1 MKRILITGGLGF
13 IGSQF
18 VRSFISKYEV
28 GILDCITY
36 AGDVK
41 RIPDQL
47 WQNINFYQKDIRN
60 LESVLEVY
68 KAFKPD
74 VVLHLAAESHVDNS
88 IKNPH
93 VFMETNVQGTLNML
107 IGAVKSQSG
116 LHHPVERFINMSTDE
131 IYGESI
137 NPAVQMYE
145 SSHLNPSSP
154 YSVSKASADMLGQ
167 SYHRMYNLPVITVRP
182 CNNMGAWQNGEKF
195 IPTVLSNI
203 CNDREIPI
211 YGNGQQVRE
220 WIHIED
226 CCEAIE
232 LVLQKGQIGEVYNIA
247 GMLRKKNID
256 LIHDIGN
263 LLQKTPKIK
272 HIVDRIGHDIAYRN
286 YDGKLQELGWKN
298 KSKYIDRL
306 KETVD
311 WYVERFGQV

>member
-1 MKRILITGGLGF
+1 MKRALITGGVGF

-18 VRSFISKYEV
+18 VRSFINKYEL
-28 GILDCITY
+28 GILDSLTY
-36 AGDVK
+36 ASDMK

-47 WQNINFYQKDIRN
+47 WQDINFYHKDIRN
-60 LESVLEVY
+60 LDDVLEVY

-74 VVLHLAAESHVDNS
+74 VVAHFGAESHVDNS

-93 VFMETNVQGTLNML
+93 IFMETNVLGTLNML
-107 IGAVKSQSG
+107 IGAVQ
-116 LHHPVERFINMSTDE
+116 HPVETFINISTDE
-131 IYGESI
+131 VYGASI

-145 SSHLNPSSP
+145 TSHFDPSSP

-167 SYHRMYNLPVITVRP
+167 SYYKMYNLPVITVRP
-182 CNNMGAWQNGEKF
+182 CNNMGEWQNGEKF

-203 CNDREIPI
+203 CNDREIPV

-232 LVLQKGQIGEVYNIA
+232 LILQKGQVGEAYNIA

-263 LLQKTPKIK
+263 LLQKTPRIK
-272 HIVDRIGHDIAYRN
+272 HVTERLAHDIAYRN

-298 KSKYIDRL
+298 KSKYVDRL
-306 KETVD
+306 KQVVD
-311 WYVERFGQV
+311 WYSQNMK